1 MNMIVTN
8 VLMAFISVWIL
19 SEVLLYSSLRF
30 VGETSSSNSNSFIWI
45 LRSMA
50 LLLLATTF
58 VAMTFFTTVDIEN
71 FLFYCFI

>member
-1 MNMIVTN
+1 MIVTN

-30 VGETSSSNSNSFIWI
+30 VGDTSYSNSNTFIWI

-50 LLLLATTF
+50 LLLFASTF
-58 VAMTFFTTVDIEN
+58 VAMTFLSNIEIEN
-71 FLFYCFI
+71 FLLYCFI